1 MKQLRLPSGS
11 MVVAVVALFIALGGI
26 ASAKAIGLIDG
37 HNIKHGTVG
46 HAQLAKGSVFSNNIA
61 KGAVHSVNIAPSL
74 LARIMGNKSP
84 SVGAAGGQG
93 PQGSKGDKGDT
104 GAAGHDGANPGAVV
118 TQVPSIAG
126 SSGNNP
132 NPDSGD
138 AGQQGF
144 YFTGTGSGGS
154 ASIAGG
160 ELILTGVGVD
170 SNTEQGGIGIAK
182 TFNAPLSSLDGVS
195 WSYHILTP
203 NGNNTPLVHV
213 TVTGLNADS
222 KFAPSG
228 FANLVYAPALNG
240 VTAAPGQDY
249 VADAFLPGALWYS
262 TTESNIG
269 NPGGQNDPQPLS
281 FFTGRNDGATIMQ
294 ISLDNG
300 GSSGA
305 SGNFVAGADDLVI
318 GLNGSITRYDF
329 GG

>member
-1 MKQLRLPSGS
+1 

-37 HNIKHGTVG
+37 NNIKPGTIG
-46 HAQLAKGSVFSNNIA
+46 HAQLARRSVSSNNIA
-61 KGAVHSVNIAPSL
+61 KGAVHSDNIAPSL
-74 LARIMGNKSP
+74 LAHIMGNKSP

-93 PQGSKGDKGDT
+93 SQGPQGSKGDKGDKGDRGDT

-118 TQVPSIAG
+118 TQVPSITS

-144 YFTGTGSGGS
+144 YFTGTGAGGS

-170 SNTEQGGIGIAK
+170 GNTEQGGIGIAK
-182 TFNAPLSSLDGVS
+182 VFNVPLSSLDGVS

-203 NGNNTPLVHV
+203 SGNNTPLVHV

-222 KFAPSG
+222 KFASG

-249 VADAFLPGALWYS
+249 VADAFLPGAKWYS
-262 TTESNIG
+262 TTESDISA
-269 NPGGQNDPQPLS
+269 PGGQNAPQPLS
-281 FFTGRNDGATIMQ
+281 FFTGRNPGATIVQ

-300 GSSGA
+300 GSSNA
-305 SGNFVAGADDLVI
+305 SGSFVAGADDLVI
-318 GLNGSITRYDF
+318 GLNGSINRYDF

>member
-1 MKQLRLPSGS
+1 ML
-11 MVVAVVALFIALGGI
+11 VAVVALFIALGGI

-37 HNIKHGTVG
+37 HNIKPGTVG
-46 HAQLAKGSVFSNNIA
+46 HAQLAKRSVFSNNIA
-61 KGAVHSVNIAPSL
+61 KGAVHSDNIAPSL
-74 LARIMGNKSP
+74 LAHIMGNKSP

-93 PQGSKGDKGDT
+93 SKGDKGDRGDT
-104 GAAGHDGANPGAVV
+104 GAPGHDGANPGAVV
-118 TQVPSIAG
+118 TQVPSIAS
-126 SSGNNP
+126 SSGHNP

-138 AGQQGF
+138 PGQQGF
-144 YFTGTGSGGS
+144 YFTGTGTGGS

-160 ELILTGVGVD
+160 ELILTGVGID
-170 SNTEQGGIGIAK
+170 GNTEQGGIGIAK
-182 TFNAPLSSLDGVS
+182 AFNVPLSSLDGVS

-222 KFAPSG
+222 KFASG

-249 VADAFLPGALWYS
+249 VADAFLPGAKWYS
-262 TTESNIG
+262 TTESIIS
-269 NPGGQNDPQPLS
+269 NPGGQNAPQPLS
-281 FFTGRNDGATIMQ
+281 FFTGRNSGATIVQ

-305 SGNFVAGADDLVI
+305 SGSFVAGADDLVI